1 MRGRSAARGGRPR
14 GGVRM
19 RGVGRAR
26 GVCPARRR
34 AAYPPSLS
42 HRPGR
47 PEIGPTRPRSARA
60 GQHRSADSTRRPSRP
75 GPDSTRPGV
84 HRKRRSCRSRLAAA
98 VLAAAA
104 AAARAWRSRW
114 DPVQV
119 RQSISSARARAASLL
134 VRASGQVS
142 ACVCACA
149 RSAEGRRQFAGLVNF
164 GVDSVERVARLS
176 EMRPGPG
183 FQPRRLALRRARQAP
198 RWASPGDSM
207 RFIPPARR
215 PTRPACPPKVHR
227 DRPAGPGP
235 PPLGHRPGPARRPEI
250 GPGSS
255 GPLAEQ
261 GGFPCPCTGPG

>member
-1 MRGRSAARGGRPR
+1 MNAGLAGLH
-14 GGVRM
+14 
-19 RGVGRAR
+19 R
-26 GVCPARRR
+26 GVCPARRQ

-134 VRASGQVS
+134 VRASYFR
-142 ACVCACA
+142 C
-149 RSAEGRRQFAGLVNF
+149 GLQHY
-164 GVDSVERVARLS
+164 D
-176 EMRPGPG
+176 P
-183 FQPRRLALRRARQAP
+183 Q
-198 RWASPGDSM
+198 ASPND
-207 RFIPPARR
+207 AQ
-215 PTRPACPPKVHR
+215 ACR
-227 DRPAGPGP
+227 G
-235 PPLGHRPGPARRPEI
+235 E
-250 GPGSS
+250 S
-255 GPLAEQ
+255 
-261 GGFPCPCTGPG
+261 

>member
-1 MRGRSAARGGRPR
+1 MRVHRLRLA
-14 GGVRM
+14 
-19 RGVGRAR
+19 
-26 GVCPARRR
+26 CLPACCYWVRR
-34 AAYPPSLS
+34 ALCPTGPAGR
-42 HRPGR
+42 HRLAGPA
-47 PEIGPTRPRSARA
+47 PWAGPT
-60 GQHRSADSTRRPSRP
+60 
-75 GPDSTRPGV
+75 GPV
-84 HRKRRSCRSRLAAA
+84 H
-98 VLAAAA
+98 
-104 AAARAWRSRW
+104 
-114 DPVQV
+114 V

-134 VRASGQVS
+134 VRASGQV
-142 ACVCACA
+142 ARVCVRVRVRAVSGGPEAVC
-149 RSAEGRRQFAGLVNF
+149 RF
-164 GVDSVERVARLS
+164 GVDSVERVARLT

-261 GGFPCPCTGPG
+261 GGFPCPCAGPGWNAPNGPDGWRPGTGGPLEWSGQGLPMSSSRG